1 MRGKAVVAGLIL
13 LTIVAGGQAME
24 SRVVAKAAKPVALSA
39 DAVTVALRGSDRRT
53 FAARVDA
60 LAAGRRL
67 FLIVSDLRASEQPGA
82 GYRVY
87 FDLPR
92 GAKTSGRERYYAG
105 DINFYNALIGGVGSA
120 DTMFSFDI
128 TNVARSLRKN
138 GQLTEPATVTFVPDA
153 RPGAKANAVVRRVE
167 IVEQ

>member
-1 MRGKAVVAGLIL
+1 VRGYAIFSGLIL

-24 SRVVAKAAKPVALSA
+24 STIVAKAAKPVALA
-39 DAVTVALRGSDRRT
+39 AAPVTVALRASGPRT
-53 FAARVDA
+53 LGARVDA

-67 FLIVSDLRASEQPGA
+67 VLVVSDLRADGQPGA

-87 FDLPR
+87 LDLPR
-92 GAKTSGRERYYAG
+92 DAKTSGRERHFAG

-120 DTMFSFDI
+120 DSRFSFDI
-128 TNVARSLRKN
+128 TEVARFLRKQK
-138 GQLTEPATVTFVPDA
+138 QLCEPTTVTFIPDG
-153 RPGAKANAVVRRVE
+153 RPAAKANAVVRRVE

>member
-1 MRGKAVVAGLIL
+1 MRGYAIFSGLVLWI
-13 LTIVAGGQAME
+13 IAAGGQAMA
-24 SRVVAKAAKPVALSA
+24 SSIVAKAAKPVALTA
-39 DAVTVALRGSDRRT
+39 APVTVALRGSGRRT
-53 FAARVDA
+53 LAACVKA
-60 LAAGRRL
+60 LPAGRRL
-67 FLIVSDLRASEQPGA
+67 FLVVSDLRASEQPGA

-92 GAKTSGRERYYAG
+92 GTNATGRVRYYAG

-120 DTMFSFDI
+120 DSGFSFDI

-138 GQLTEPATVTFVPDA
+138 GQLSEPATVTFVPDA
-153 RPGAKANAVVRRVE
+153 TPGAKANAVVRRVE